1 MEYIHFIAQI
11 VYILFLDHKDNE
23 PQGREV
29 TYLRSSAPGINP
41 TLPWLKYAV
50 LCMYHPLP

>member
-50 LCMYHPLP
+50 LCMYHALP